1 MIDWAIWAV
10 LLIGQQ
16 AAHTAVSRARNT
28 KGRKGLIYHTLTA
41 TFSNGVWFC
50 SQLYIVTTLI
60 AAKDNAIQFTS
71 TLLFY
76 VFFCVLGSVLMHWWM
91 LKWEAK
97 HHIEHG

>member
-1 MIDWAIWAV
+1 MNDWAIWAC

-16 AAHTAVSRARNT
+16 AAQTAVSRARNT
-28 KGRKGLIYHTLTA
+28 KGRKGLIYHTFTSI
-41 TFSNGVWFC
+41 FSNGVWFC
-50 SQLYIVTTLI
+50 SQLYIVTTLL
-60 AAKDNAIQFTS
+60 AAKDSPQRFIS

-76 VFFCVLGSVLMHWWM
+76 VSFCVFGSVLMHWLM